1 MASLHRDPRGRSPY
15 WYCAYTLADGRRCF
29 KSTKQR
35 ERKKAQEVCRGWE
48 KAVEAAGRG
57 DLTQIQ
63 ARKILDEILES
74 VSEGPIR
81 QKSIREFF
89 SNWLAGK
96 QLSKAKSTGDHY
108 KKGINEF
115 LSSLGQRAEKS

>member
-1 MASLHRDPRGRSPY
+1 MASLHRDPRGRSPF
-15 WYCAYTLADGRRCF
+15 WYCAYTLANGRRCF

-48 KAVEAAGRG
+48 RAAEAAGRG

-63 ARKILDEILES
+63 ARKILDEILDS

-81 QKSIREFF
+81 Q
-89 SNWLAGK
+89 
-96 QLSKAKSTGDHY
+96 
-108 KKGINEF
+108 
-115 LSSLGQRAEKS
+115 